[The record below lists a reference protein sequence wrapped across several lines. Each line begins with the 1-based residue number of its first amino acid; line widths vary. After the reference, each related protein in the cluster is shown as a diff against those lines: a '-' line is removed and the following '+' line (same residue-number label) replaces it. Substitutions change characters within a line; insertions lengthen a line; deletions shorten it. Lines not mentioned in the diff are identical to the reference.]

1 MGWPIIGTMPKHDK
15 TADQA
20 EQACD
25 SRTSLFREAGPAG
38 ILAIAWTL
46 LPAVLGLTLLVQLG
60 AISEWLGSMGNLGIV
75 VYISIF
81 AVSAGL
87 GLLPTY
93 AQAILGGWV
102 FGTLVG
108 IPAALAGFTLAS
120 AIGYAIARLVS
131 GERIEA
137 MLRRHR
143 KAETIKQALIG
154 NGLWRTFGIVTLI
167 RIPPNSP
174 FALTNLLIA
183 ACGVK
188 FGICLI
194 ATAIGMLPRTAVAV
208 FFAAAARS
216 TGATD
221 IQTFVKDGLGFW
233 ALAIGIVVML
243 IVLMIISAI
252 AKRALDHMTQSS
264 ADQASD

>member
-1 MGWPIIGTMPKHDK
+1 MVKHDDPEKIDKPISK
-15 TADQA
+15 T
-20 EQACD
+20 
-25 SRTSLFREAGPAG
+25 SIFREAGPAG
-38 ILAIAWTL
+38 ILAIAWIL
-46 LPAVLGLTLLVQLG
+46 LPAGLGITLLVKLG
-60 AISEWLGSMGNLGIV
+60 AISDWIASHGNLGILI
-75 VYISIF
+75 YIGIF

-108 IPAALAGFTLAS
+108 IPAALAGFTLAA
-120 AIGYAIARLVS
+120 AIGYGIARFVS
-131 GERIEA
+131 GERIES
-137 MLRRHR
+137 LLKRHR
-143 KAETIKQALIG
+143 KAEVVKQALIERG
-154 NGLWRTFGIVTLI
+154 PWRTFGIVTLI

-183 ACGVK
+183 ACGVR
-188 FGICLI
+188 FGVCLI

-243 IVLMIISAI
+243 VVLMIISSI
-252 AKRALDHMTQSS
+252 AKRALDHMTQTPANSKPE
-264 ADQASD
+264 

>member
-1 MGWPIIGTMPKHDK
+1 MILIM
-15 TADQA
+15 ARDQ
-20 EQACD
+20 
-25 SRTSLFREAGPAG
+25 TSNSSEHEPGPRINLFREAGPAG
-38 ILAIAWTL
+38 ILALLWTL
-46 LPAVLGLTLLVQLG
+46 LPAGLGILLLVKLG
-60 AISEWLGSMGNLGIV
+60 AISEWLASNGSAGLAI
-75 VYISIF
+75 YIGVF
-81 AVSAGL
+81 AISAGL

-120 AIGYAIARLVS
+120 AIGYGIARLVS
-131 GERIEA
+131 GARIES
-137 MLRRHR
+137 LLKRHQ
-143 KAETIKQALIG
+143 KAQIVKQALIEHG
-154 NGLWRTFGIVTLI
+154 PWRTFGIVTLI

-183 ACGVK
+183 ACGVR
-188 FGICLI
+188 FGICLL

-221 IQTFVKDGLGFW
+221 IQSFVKDGLGFW
-233 ALAIGIVVML
+233 VLALGIVIML
-243 IVLMIISAI
+243 VVLMIISSI
-252 AKRALDHMTQSS
+252 AKRALNHMTVTG
-264 ADQASD
+264 SDDDSR